1 MQIDIDER
9 ILDRGN
15 NIEVKKN
22 KDGQIVVLE
31 VKKVVVQRVGK

>member
-31 VKKVVVQRVGK
+31 VKKIVVQRVN